1 MQTNGGGG
9 SAVGHVH
16 VENTLTDKNLEYL
29 VRDQVGKVAKENQ
42 EALPE
47 LVNVTERYVFFF

>member
-1 MQTNGGGG
+1 M
-9 SAVGHVH
+9 GHVH
-16 VENTLTDKNLEYL
+16 AENTLTDKNLEYL